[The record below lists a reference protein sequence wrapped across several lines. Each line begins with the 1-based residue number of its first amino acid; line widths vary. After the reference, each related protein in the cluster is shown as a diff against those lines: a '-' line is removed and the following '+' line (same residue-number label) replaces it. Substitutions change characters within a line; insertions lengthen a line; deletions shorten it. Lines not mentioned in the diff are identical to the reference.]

1 MEIIGLD
8 LHKRA
13 SQLSIKADDG
23 TITDRR
29 IATSRERFTAVL
41 GGRAPARILLEAS
54 TESEWVARHLESLG
68 HAVIVADP
76 NYAPMYANRSRRTK
90 TDKRDART
98 LMDACETGARR
109 PAYRQ
114 SEARRHVRAGAVG
127 VAISQN
133 GTLAYHEG
141 EAGLSRRV
149 LWTVGV
155 DGTERRVPAAEQN
168 YFVPRVSPDGQR
180 AVVENNA
187 EDLSGP
193 SGPISL
199 LDLRTGAVQR
209 LAAPGEGQSPA
220 WTRDGRR
227 VAFLRFLGP
236 RGREIVSRA
245 WDRSGEDEILLRDA
259 SALLFDF
266 RLGVAG
272 GQSVQRSGGVGSETA
287 GQRILVAPTDSL
299 SQARP
304 LMVTTAR
311 EVTPDLSPDGRWLA
325 YASDESGRREIYV
338 QPVPG
343 PGARL
348 QVSVTGGQEP
358 IWSPQRGTLFYRS
371 PERLIIAARLEMAPL
386 RVVQWDTLFV
396 DRFQRG
402 LSRTNWSV
410 FPNGKEFL
418 MISTSQSTSGVKAL
432 VNWPQLPEVQRT
444 GSTPP

>member
-1 MEIIGLD
+1 MVPS
-8 LHKRA
+8 A
-13 SQLSIKADDG
+13 
-23 TITDRR
+23 
-29 IATSRERFTAVL
+29 
-41 GGRAPARILLEAS
+41 
-54 TESEWVARHLESLG
+54 
-68 HAVIVADP
+68 
-76 NYAPMYANRSRRTK
+76 
-90 TDKRDART
+90 
-98 LMDACETGARR
+98 ACQ
-109 PAYRQ
+109 P
-114 SEARRHVRAGAVG
+114 
-127 VAISQN
+127 
-133 GTLAYHEG
+133 
-141 EAGLSRRV
+141 
-149 LWTVGV
+149 
-155 DGTERRVPAAEQN
+155 EQN

-338 QPVPG
+338 QPLPG